1 MSVLLDLIE
10 PGLKTLFCGS
20 AASTTSA
27 RRKAYY
33 AGPGN
38 RFWSILQQ
46 TCMTPRLFESKEYRL
61 LADLGIGLTDL
72 AKHEFGMD
80 EDLSTA
86 AYDVQGLIK
95 KVENA
100 RAAYPCIH
108 RQTSSR
114 YISAGGIG
122 GRLQITESKIP
133 ASAIHGY
140 LSCPLHPGPRGVG
153 GLRSHGTILQRHT
166 KHLEKRDEVL
176 RIRRWR
182 NRWFCRRN
190 GLPWWCRGVADS

>member
-20 AASTTSA
+20 AASSTSA
-27 RRKAYY
+27 RQKAYY

-46 TCMTPRLFESKEYRL
+46 TCMTPRLLEPKEYKL

-95 KVENA
+95 KVE
-100 RAAYPCIH
+100 
-108 RQTSSR
+108 
-114 YISAGGIG
+114 
-122 GRLQITESKIP
+122 KD
-133 ASAIHGY
+133 
-140 LSCPLHPGPRGVG
+140 V
-153 GLRSHGTILQRHT
+153 
-166 KHLEKRDEVL
+166 
-176 RIRRWR
+176 
-182 NRWFCRRN
+182 
-190 GLPWWCRGVADS
+190 